1 MKNELVVKVIG
12 FKWESAPEQKE
23 EHIWISDACF
33 LLITLSYYT
42 IWSEYDNDFTF
53 IMLALLW
60 VEILR
65 EEGT

>member
-1 MKNELVVKVIG
+1 MAVKKKRGKLNTDKCILISILKNELVIKVIG

-42 IWSEYDNDFTF
+42 HLVWIW
-53 IMLALLW
+53 
-60 VEILR
+60 
-65 EEGT
+65 